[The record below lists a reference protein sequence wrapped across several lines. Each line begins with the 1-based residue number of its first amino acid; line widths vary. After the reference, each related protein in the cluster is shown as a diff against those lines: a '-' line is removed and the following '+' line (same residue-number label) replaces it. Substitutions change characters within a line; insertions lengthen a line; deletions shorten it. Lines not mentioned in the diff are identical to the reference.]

1 MIVLPAKCSPSACVY
16 AGLLDAFLPRL
27 FSTSNQRVLTRVSAL
42 SLRSSPFRCVNGSK
56 IRPGMPVSVSELP
69 FRSSEL
75 PVIVLTVPSPAKRS
89 AGNDV
94 SLL

>member
-1 MIVLPAKCSPSACVY
+1 MVLPAKCNPSACVY

-27 FSTSNQRVLTRVSAL
+27 FSNSNQRVLTRVKAL
-42 SLRSSPFRCVNGSK
+42 SLKSKPFMWGSVSK
-56 IRPGMPVSVSELP
+56 TRPGMPVSVSELP
-69 FRSSEL
+69 LSSSEL
-75 PVIVLTVPSPAKRS
+75 PVIVDTVATPAKRS